1 LIINVKISFAEF
13 LIFGYTLR
21 ERKEKPLPVR
31 FCRAVKLRGR
41 RKTEYRIIQRFS
53 EEPEDKADAMAGRDG
68 SRRTV
73 LASAAG
79 MRRSC
84 IFQVR
89 TEEKFLGKKL
99 TFYIYSLWFW
109 YDNDRRNKSKIL
121 GFGSFSFQ

>member
-31 FCRAVKLRGR
+31 FCCAVKLRGR

-53 EEPEDKADAMAGRDG
+53 EGPEDKADAMAGRDG

-73 LASAAG
+73 LPSAAG

-84 IFQVR
+84 IFIVSWR
-89 TEEKFLGKKL
+89 RKIENLYYKTVFEFLCD
-99 TFYIYSLWFW
+99 FPIF
-109 YDNDRRNKSKIL
+109 
-121 GFGSFSFQ
+121 F